1 MEWPSI
7 RGFRSHYEYPPYPV
21 VFPHGPEPRYSS
33 LQYVTDSRRHNH
45 GHRGRNHGHRGH
57 NNGHRGHNHGHRD
70 DQFYRRMEQL
80 EQLEETGHHYEDRG
94 TESETDN
101 NTERSPS
108 GLSFGLSFGFFDPY
122 EKPQDS
128 PAPTSW
134 TSPHRGKVKGSKSIV
149 GEDPQKFN
157 EYIFNV
163 LSSRYRTSSDFGQ
176 RCEAKLV
183 LQPPAG
189 ESERSLH
196 PLLNWM

>member
-1 MEWPSI
+1 M
-7 RGFRSHYEYPPYPV
+7 
-21 VFPHGPEPRYSS
+21 
-33 LQYVTDSRRHNH
+33 
-45 GHRGRNHGHRGH
+45 
-57 NNGHRGHNHGHRD
+57 
-70 DQFYRRMEQL
+70 
-80 EQLEETGHHYEDRG
+80 DRG

-101 NTERSPS
+101 NTERSTS

-128 PAPTSW
+128 PAPTSG

-163 LSSRYRTSSDFGQ
+163 LSSRYRNSSDSGQ